1 VSAESAPDPL
11 DLAYRYLNRRERTV
25 AEVRS
30 HLLRRGCDAGATEAA
45 LEELQRDGLIDD
57 SRYVRLFVEDKR
69 ALEHWGNDR
78 ITRALQERGIDRELI
93 DQGLAPTSTGEG
105 ELERAVTLL
114 RRRFPEPPQD
124 RRARDRAIGVL
135 VRKGYDP
142 ELALDAL
149 ARYASD
155 TPQASLR

>member
-1 VSAESAPDPL
+1 
-11 DLAYRYLNRRERTV
+11 
-25 AEVRS
+25 
-30 HLLRRGCDAGATEAA
+30 
-45 LEELQRDGLIDD
+45 
-57 SRYVRLFVEDKR
+57 VRLFVEDKR

-78 ITRALQERGIDRELI
+78 IARALQERGIDRELI
-93 DQGLAPTSTGEG
+93 DQGLAATSAEES

-124 RRARDRAIGVL
+124 RRARDRAFGVL

-149 ARYASD
+149 AKYASD
-155 TPQASLR
+155 ARQASLR